1 MKQFMGGGNTNSNS
15 NDTPQFNG
23 GPMPLD
29 QEASYNPIVQ
39 NIAPIWPLD
48 TSLDI
53 SIYVS
58 PSLMI
63 PELRS
68 TPSEA
73 LVVQERGF
81 RIGDW
86 KDRRQIDTTF
96 AVPKEVQNNATLWAH
111 FFVAVSGHNLDPM
124 DERYDP
130 SKAYHFVR
138 PLTQYLLKKKM
149 VKTKKLLSS
158 DATASQDEESQPQG
172 RTIASYYHP
181 NLTVSVIP
189 DSGVLDYPNMHPA
202 LRQFVQLEATGARD
216 ASGQNGWY
224 YPILFPNTF
233 WQLRGHMTELNTTVK
248 TLPLHMELNNLQN
261 WKFSIYASIDESMKQ
276 TQRKVAAGGSLPGG
290 GDGTELEEVKRILLD
305 TNAYLLATTGIVSV
319 LHMVFEM
326 LAFKSDIV
334 SPYYIPGFLYVWL
347 MAFSP
352 TGGIRKTTWA
362 YQSVQSSAMS
372 SCKPSYSCTLSTT
385 ARGRLG

>member
-1 MKQFMGGGNTNSNS
+1 MGGGNTNSNN

-23 GPMPLD
+23 KSVPLD
-29 QEASYNPIVQ
+29 QTGSYNSIAQ
-39 NIAPIWPLD
+39 KIAPIWPLD

-68 TPSEA
+68 NPSEA
-73 LVVQERGF
+73 LVAQVKGF
-81 RIGDW
+81 RIGNW
-86 KDRRQIDTTF
+86 KDRRRIDTTF

-111 FFVAVSGHNLDPM
+111 FFVAVSGHTLDPT
-124 DERYDP
+124 DQSYDP
-130 SKAYHFVR
+130 SKAYNFVW
-138 PLTQYLLKKKM
+138 PLTQYLLKKKV

-158 DATASQDEESQPQG
+158 DATVSQDDESQVQG

-181 NLTVSVIP
+181 NFTVSVVP
-189 DSGVLDYPNMHPA
+189 DSGILDFPKMHPA
-202 LRQFVQLEATGARD
+202 LRQFVQLETTGARD

-224 YPILFPNTF
+224 YPIIFINTF
-233 WQLRGHMTELNTTVK
+233 WQLRDHMTELNNTVK
-248 TLPLHMELNNLQN
+248 RLPFHMELNNLQN
-261 WKFSIYASIDESMKQ
+261 WRFSIYASIDESMKQ

-290 GDGTELEEVKRILLD
+290 GDGTELEELKRILLD
-305 TNAYLLATTGIVSV
+305 TNAYLLATTGVVSV

-334 SPYYIPGFLYVWL
+334 SP
-347 MAFSP
+347 
-352 TGGIRKTTWA
+352 
-362 YQSVQSSAMS
+362 
-372 SCKPSYSCTLSTT
+372 
-385 ARGRLG
+385 